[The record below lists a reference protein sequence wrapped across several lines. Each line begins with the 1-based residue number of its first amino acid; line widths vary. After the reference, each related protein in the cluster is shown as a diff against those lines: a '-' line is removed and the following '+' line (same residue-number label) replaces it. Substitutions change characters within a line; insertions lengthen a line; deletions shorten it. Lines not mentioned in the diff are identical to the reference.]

1 MDGKS
6 NSSGPTDLGCRGK
19 AVEEVY
25 GKRDKLADFSKYES
39 LFKDLDALR
48 KRIESDQRVVDA
60 TAAWA
65 DCLADAGH
73 AGFKKT
79 DEPREKVSQ
88 KLDALT
94 GNDNGSPTG
103 GPTPKKGKVTAVGP
117 PSFDKVDA
125 QKLADLRKFE
135 IELAKADQ
143 ACRAKVYDEPYKKAQ
158 YEQET
163 EFVASHKAELEAYR
177 DGMAER

>member
-1 MDGKS
+1 
-6 NSSGPTDLGCRGK
+6 
-19 AVEEVY
+19 
-25 GKRDKLADFSKYES
+25 
-39 LFKDLDALR
+39 
-48 KRIESDQRVVDA
+48 VVDA
-60 TAAWA
+60 TAAWS

-79 DEPREKVSQ
+79 DEPRKKVSD

-94 GNDNGSPTG
+94 GNNSSPQA
-103 GPTPKKGKVTAVGP
+103 PKSGKITAVGP

-143 ACRAKVYDEPYKKAQ
+143 GCKAKVYDAPYKKAQ
-158 YEQET
+158 FELEK
-163 EFVASHKAELEAYR
+163 EFVTEHKAELEAYR
-177 DGMAER
+177 DGMANR